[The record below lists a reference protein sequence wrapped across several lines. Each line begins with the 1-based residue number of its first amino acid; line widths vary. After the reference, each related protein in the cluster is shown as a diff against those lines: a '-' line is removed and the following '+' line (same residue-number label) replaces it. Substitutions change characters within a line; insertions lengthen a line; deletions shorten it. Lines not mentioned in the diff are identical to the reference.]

1 MTTEPLFLSS
11 QMHEKIWGGDR
22 LKTLFNYTIP
32 SDKTGEYWAISAH
45 PNGPSTISNGKF
57 AGYTLDKLYSE
68 HRALFDERTEDVFPL
83 LTKILDASEWLSV
96 QVHPDDT
103 YALEKEGELGKTECW
118 YILHADPGA
127 QIIYGHT
134 AKSSLEIKD
143 RIENG
148 EWETL
153 LERIP
158 VKTGDF
164 FYVPSGTLH
173 AIGPGIVILET
184 QQSSDTTYR
193 VYDFDRTDDS
203 GQTRPLHIKQSLDVL
218 TIGKPE
224 NSHPSVV
231 HINGL
236 KLTTLVSNTFFT
248 VEKWDIS
255 DQVSCVKSSPYSL
268 VSVIDGDGQLIV
280 NNVNYP
286 LQKGD
291 HFILPSTV
299 ENWQYDGTLSLIVSH
314 V

>member
-1 MTTEPLFLSS
+1 MTIEPLFLTS

-22 LKTLFNYTIP
+22 LKTLFHYDIP

-45 PNGPSTISNGKF
+45 PNGPSTISNGAF
-57 AGYTLDKLYSE
+57 SGQTLDTVYAQ
-68 HRALFDERTEDVFPL
+68 HRELFDNKSEDVFPL

-103 YALEKEGELGKTECW
+103 YALEKEKELGKTECW

-127 QIIYGHT
+127 EIIYGHT
-134 AKSSLEIKD
+134 ATSKTEIKQL
-143 RIENG
+143 IEQG
-148 EWETL
+148 EWGQL

-193 VYDFDRTDDS
+193 VYDFDRVDDS
-203 GQTRPLHIKQSLDVL
+203 GQQRPLHIEQSLDVL

-224 NSHPSVV
+224 NSHPSIV

-236 KLTTLVSNTFFT
+236 KLTTLVSNAFFT

-255 DQVSCVKSSPYSL
+255 GHIDCIKSSPYSL
-268 VSVIDGDGQLIV
+268 VSVIDGSGQLTV
-280 NNVNYP
+280 NGKNYP
-286 LQKGD
+286 LKKGD
-291 HFILPSTV
+291 HFILTSQIET
-299 ENWQYDGTLSLIVSH
+299 WQYQGNLSLIVSH
-314 V
+314 T